1 MCFKNKDCYYFL
13 LRETLV
19 WRTAHTWW
27 TTWGVQ
33 AAINGTL
40 CWSAIKPQWKMME
53 RRSSH
58 TTVTLLSHLNI
69 DHLLFDLKYVHT
81 VSPKLIVLFL
91 PDVCKNCDHVIA
103 SHEYTF
109 SVVDEYQVKCHMY
122 YRIKHHSWLN
132 KYFCLACPWFLLL
145 CRSTLCSAC
154 CVERQRTPSVCYL
167 MTPDSLHRCSSCSSF
182 KSQPTFFTLSRD
194 SKCPNC
200 FFDSC

>member
-1 MCFKNKDCYYFL
+1 MNYLGCASCHQRDFVLISNK
-13 LRETLV
+13 
-19 WRTAHTWW
+19 A
-27 TTWGVQ
+27 
-33 AAINGTL
+33 
-40 CWSAIKPQWKMME
+40 
-53 RRSSH
+53 
-58 TTVTLLSHLNI
+58 TVEDDGEEIVTYDRNS
-69 DHLLFDLKYVHT
+69 HLLFDLKYVHT

-122 YRIKHHSWLN
+122 YRIEHHSWLN

-182 KSQPTFFTLSRD
+182 TSQLTFFTLSRD